1 MQYLFELSKTWTF
14 HYKWQIVRSTFHNAV
29 LLFHT
34 CRLTEIEKNGK
45 LQSPSELM
53 HGSILPVTIPPPGN
67 PGDKS
72 SPRVRGWGIVW
83 SGLVLG
89 VEEWGKSKITS
100 CCSCKVR
107 HFSVDMT
114 APDRVEKIAYFQ
126 WKSLVFVADC
136 LEKNNISKLKSVFD
150 GMFIIN
156 CWTNVHLMRTRMN
169 GGRHKQR
176 NISSVCLYL

>member
-1 MQYLFELSKTWTF
+1 MGKIAVAFWTNAWFNFTSYHPPTGQPRGQVQPFEHGGGELFEVVLS
-14 HYKWQIVRSTFHNAV
+14 
-29 LLFHT
+29 
-34 CRLTEIEKNGK
+34 
-45 LQSPSELM
+45 
-53 HGSILPVTIPPPGN
+53 
-67 PGDKS
+67 
-72 SPRVRGWGIVW
+72 RGVGE
-83 SGLVLG
+83 G
-89 VEEWGKSKITS
+89 VKSKITS

-107 HFSVDMT
+107 HFSVDMM

-156 CWTNVHLMRTRMN
+156 CCTNVHLMRTRMN